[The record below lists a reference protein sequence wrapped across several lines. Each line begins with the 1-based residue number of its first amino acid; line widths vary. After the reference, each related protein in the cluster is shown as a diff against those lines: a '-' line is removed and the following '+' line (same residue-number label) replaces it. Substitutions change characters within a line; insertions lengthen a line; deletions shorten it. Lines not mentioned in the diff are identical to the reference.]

1 MTPAFEK
8 LQKQLK
14 QLPGLGFRSSER
26 IALHLLVEKPAQLP
40 ALVAALEEASRV
52 VKRCARCG
60 NLAESVTGDGSS
72 DGADAPSSGTG
83 DSPVGSGGMAD
94 SAMFSEHG
102 RVARATQPIC
112 AICADARRDRSLVCV
127 VEHVPDLVAMERSG
141 AYRGV
146 YHVLHGKLSPISG
159 VGPEQLNFAAL
170 FARVKSG
177 EARELILALS
187 NDIEGEATCH
197 YLTQH
202 LPKSANGESSASGE
216 SGGSGGSGGGESVK
230 TTRIGFGLPSGG
242 GVLYADSVTLKSALE
257 GRREYL

>member
-26 IALHLLVEKPAQLP
+26 IALHLLVGKPGQLP
-40 ALVAALEEASRV
+40 ALVQALEEAARA
-52 VKRCARCG
+52 VKRCERCG
-60 NLAESVTGDGSS
+60 NLAEGATG
-72 DGADAPSSGTG
+72 GAGAPAP
-83 DSPVGSGGMAD
+83 PV
-94 SAMFSEHG
+94 
-102 RVARATQPIC
+102 C
-112 AICADARRDRSLVCV
+112 AICADVRRDRSLVCV

-159 VGPEQLNFAAL
+159 VGPEQLNVAAL
-170 FARVKSG
+170 FGRVKSG

-187 NDIEGEATCH
+187 NDVEGEATCH
-197 YLTQH
+197 YLTRH
-202 LPKSANGESSASGE
+202 LPKPAGTDGA
-216 SGGSGGSGGGESVK
+216 GGESVK
-230 TTRIGFGLPSGG
+230 ITRIGFGLPSGG

-257 GRREYL
+257 GRRAYS